1 MENQSRSQPSK
12 KEIKY
17 PDPPPP
23 REEYDLDLLP
33 DPPDD
38 FELCRIP
45 LERHIKSRLWNTE
58 ELDKLIRFHF
68 WGIKTKTNR
77 RMTNEVRIKLL
88 RKLNYYQSD
97 IHRQLDI
104 PAFVDFKRD
113 AGPRLLRIDLNP
125 PPKPLSR
132 RYPKL
137 PPLIVGQNGQVNTA
151 HPSYLNRFSYSS
163 SPIESVNVNNPN
175 AHNAPIHNNT
185 NLPIEQIQY
194 PTTIN
199 PGAAGHPSTRSQQ
212 PHQSGVFLHL
222 PIPEKIHPQTSF
234 VDPAIPQRQNPPAFT
249 ETVQISN
256 QLPPQR
262 AATGSPQDPFANT
275 QTLFEG
281 TENGTENDN
290 LWLSMDSEIPN
301 VPSDEPQAS
310 DQTPPAESPRRP
322 NPALTPRCSHKAI
335 VEAVEKAIMQFAYSD
350 LDRHPLALPR
360 AARPYATATAER
372 DLLKAI
378 SVMSAGTAYARLSPS
393 SLTFD
398 PHGYDCS
405 FRGRG
410 PVWRNNSCAIDCAIV
425 AGRLL
430 DAGSTII
437 DRGEDAMA
445 WEEQL
450 TELEKAFLDTLDMNW
465 DVFPA
470 QTSSDQRDR
479 FWQVIARHMQ
489 GVAIGQSMSVTAL
502 WVEATKSFGQFKFS
516 YTEEKTSCSCKGNRT
531 RSSFITASAV
541 TPPFCQTDIDGVRM
555 ETLLRRFFRH
565 ETPTDCRYC
574 DKKGV
579 VMTRRVF
586 HNLPMRLVV
595 QPHHEALPMNHTS
608 NISFPYYDETGREQ
622 LATYRWLGGIYCA
635 RTVASDED
643 NGEQTVHHFRVYWTD
658 AERGEVDNGEIRMYD
673 GMRNLG
679 LIVGNIS
686 PLHRDDRVPEPWW
699 KDVAIPL
706 LFYEQVLN
714 PDENVLNVA
723 QQAVQNMINIQKDN
737 QLILNEHTPWSPQ
750 NPSTSGPRPLRV
762 LTDTGSRRR
771 RRFNTV
777 SFAPPEETEVVYD
790 ANPALQRPMQRI
802 QASQH
807 FVPGL
812 PPITIANNN
821 NNNNNNNPRPNPVRE
836 RVNRK
841 RQPSQSFTPMG
852 PPPNLGSD
860 NSQQST
866 TTSTSSHHT
875 GMQTYAPAVPP
886 QFPPSPSSSVSVQPR
901 LTQITWDPSVFDPQ
915 LIIPTEEQ
923 AIAEKQAN
931 TITNNVQQRPRA
943 QRGNQRRGF
952 SGVRGQKQ
960 APRRGRG
967 GSRQQKA
974 KTRPPSIVI
983 PVDTQAPPPQQQV
996 FQLQSFQEGQ
1006 VDLPQVPLLAQDVVS
1021 GLVSAPETSQAAQ
1034 TVTQPQFP
1042 REEQVL
1048 GSQKPFAAPS
1058 DALGLALQEFLAS
1071 QGAPGYIS
1079 QDGQDF
1085 LNPFPAQQDVSGLGN
1100 AAETSEASLKA
1111 VFQEIEELGR
1121 SMSRQ
1126 NNRFEGEDNNNQPN
1140 GDFGSYHIPDD
1151 LDIQPPTIDPELL
1164 QPLNQTSEFEQG
1176 INLNDDDW
1184 LAQYSVPQPQT
1195 VEQSNQDEQPQ
1206 QQEQQLEDKTE
1217 DTEQPPPS
1225 KKTQGKKRARD
1236 ETEYEQEEYDDL
1248 SSEHSEKKLRLDTTN
1263 GHFVSALPTTREENQ
1278 VEASKEILL
1287 VLVGRF
1293 GLVFILFTVVFLFV
1307 VILRLVTLM
1316 LILLLF
1322 TLVTV
1327 QQLNHFLETLEQA
1340 IIIRQFLQLQ
1350 QFVPPLSTPV
1360 VVAQHF
1366 RSLPGIHPLNDIDHP
1381 ALKGAIPLE
1390 LFVHLMLQRIPPAQ
1404 NDTLPDLAEHL
1415 EPVALRR
1422 EAAKSVLPALR
1433 HDVLDGAVNGLHNV
1447 IGKVVLLPSGQVSDV
1462 QLLPHVPGVVVEV
1475 DDGVEGLLFLC
1486 ADEEGF
1492 ELVVELLDQAA
1503 DGGRVCATAARG
1515 E

>member
-1 MENQSRSQPSK
+1 MDLFAELTFWAFSRGQFSPKKNMENHLPPK

-38 FELCRIP
+38 FDLCRIP
-45 LERHIKSRLWNTE
+45 LERHIKSRLWNTA
-58 ELDKLIRFHF
+58 ELDKLIKFHF
-68 WGIKTKTNR
+68 WGIKTKTNH

-113 AGPRLLRIDLNP
+113 AGPRLLRVDLNP

-151 HPSYLNRFSYSS
+151 HPLYLERFSFSS
-163 SPIESVNVNNPN
+163 SPTESVNVNSSS

-212 PHQSGVFLHL
+212 PHQSGAFLHL
-222 PIPEKIHPQTSF
+222 PVPGNIYQQTF
-234 VDPAIPQRQNPPAFT
+234 IVDPAIPQRQNPPAFT
-249 ETVQISN
+249 ETVQTSN
-256 QLPPQR
+256 QAPQQR
-262 AATGSPQDPFANT
+262 AATGSSQQGPNT
-275 QTLFEG
+275 QTLFDS
-281 TENGTENDN
+281 TENDN
-290 LWLSMDSEIPN
+290 LWLSMDSEN

-310 DQTPPAESPRRP
+310 DQTPSAESPRRP
-322 NPALTPRCSHKAI
+322 NPARTPRCSHKAI
-335 VEAVEKAIMQFAYSD
+335 VEAVEKAIMQFAYRD

-360 AARPYATATAER
+360 VARPYVTATAER

-378 SVMSAGTAYARLSPS
+378 SVMTAGTAYARLSPS

-398 PHGYDCS
+398 PHGYECS

-450 TELEKAFLDTLDMNW
+450 TELEKAFLDTLEMNW

-531 RSSFITASAV
+531 RSSFIRASLV

-555 ETLLRRFFRH
+555 ETLLRRFFSH

-579 VMTRRVF
+579 VITRRVF

-595 QPHHEALPMNHTS
+595 QPHHEALPRNHTS
-608 NISFPYYDETGREQ
+608 NISFPYHDETGREQ
-622 LATYRWLGGIYCA
+622 SATYRWLGGIYCA

-679 LIVGNIS
+679 LIVGNIT

-706 LFYEQVLN
+706 LFYERVLN

-737 QLILNEHTPWSPQ
+737 QLILNEHTPWSAQ
-750 NPSTSGPRPLRV
+750 KPSTTGPRPLRV

-777 SFAPPEETEVVYD
+777 FFAPPEETEVVYD
-790 ANPALQRPMQRI
+790 ANPALQRPKQRM
-802 QASQH
+802 QASQP

-812 PPITIANNN
+812 PSTIVANNN
-821 NNNNNNNPRPNPVRE
+821 NPQPNPVRE

-841 RQPSQSFTPMG
+841 RQPSQSFTSMAPL
-852 PPPNLGSD
+852 NLESD
-860 NSQQST
+860 NSQKST
-866 TTSTSSHHT
+866 TPSIGSHHT
-875 GMQTYAPAVPP
+875 GTQTYAPAVPP
-886 QFPPSPSSSVSVQPR
+886 QFPHSPSSSVSVQPR
-901 LTQITWDPSVFDPQ
+901 PTQITWDPSVIDPQ

-931 TITNNVQQRPRA
+931 TTTDNVQQHPRA

-952 SGVRGQKQ
+952 SAVRGQKQ
-960 APRRGRG
+960 APTRGRG
-967 GSRQQKA
+967 GSRRTKA
-974 KTRPPSIVI
+974 KAHPPSIII
-983 PVDTQAPPPQQQV
+983 PADTEAHPPQQQAY
-996 FQLQSFQEGQ
+996 QPQSFQDVRVVQSPE
-1006 VDLPQVPLLAQDVVS
+1006 PLSVVS
-1021 GLVSAPETSQAAQ
+1021 SLASASETSQAAH

-1042 REEQVL
+1042 QEEQIA
-1048 GSQKPFAAPS
+1048 GSQEPFMAPS
-1058 DALGLALQEFLAS
+1058 DALDLVSSSGTSQTEPQLVSTTDKRFLQDLREFLAS
-1071 QGAPGYIS
+1071 QGAPGYVSVLETKTQVVQNVTWPQIS
-1079 QDGQDF
+1079 QDGQLFPD
-1085 LNPFPAQQDVSGLGN
+1085 LFPAQQDISRLGD
-1100 AAETSEASLKA
+1100 AAETSEAALKA
-1111 VFQEIEELGR
+1111 AFQKMEELGR
-1121 SMSRQ
+1121 STGWQ
-1126 NNRFEGEDNNNQPN
+1126 NNRFEGEDNNDQPN
-1140 GDFGSYHIPDD
+1140 GDFGSYHIPNDF
-1151 LDIQPPTIDPELL
+1151 DIQSPTIDPELL
-1164 QPLNQTSEFEQG
+1164 QPLNQTFGFEQG
-1176 INLNDDDW
+1176 INLSNDDW
-1184 LAQYSVPQPQT
+1184 LAQYSAPQPQT
-1195 VEQSNQDEQPQ
+1195 IQQSNQDEQ
-1206 QQEQQLEDKTE
+1206 LENTTE
-1217 DTEQPPPS
+1217 VMEQPPPS
-1225 KKTQGKKRARD
+1225 KKAQGKKRTRD
-1236 ETEYEQEEYDDL
+1236 ETEYEQEEHDDL
-1248 SSEHSEKKLRLDTTN
+1248 SSEQPEKKLRLDPTSN
-1263 GHFVSALPTTREENQ
+1263 GHFVSALPTTHEENQ
-1278 VEASKEILL
+1278 GESVDTDNKFQAS
-1287 VLVGRF
+1287 
-1293 GLVFILFTVVFLFV
+1293 
-1307 VILRLVTLM
+1307 M
-1316 LILLLF
+1316 
-1322 TLVTV
+1322 
-1327 QQLNHFLETLEQA
+1327 
-1340 IIIRQFLQLQ
+1340 
-1350 QFVPPLSTPV
+1350 
-1360 VVAQHF
+1360 
-1366 RSLPGIHPLNDIDHP
+1366 
-1381 ALKGAIPLE
+1381 
-1390 LFVHLMLQRIPPAQ
+1390 AQ
-1404 NDTLPDLAEHL
+1404 NT
-1415 EPVALRR
+1415 
-1422 EAAKSVLPALR
+1422 
-1433 HDVLDGAVNGLHNV
+1433 
-1447 IGKVVLLPSGQVSDV
+1447 
-1462 QLLPHVPGVVVEV
+1462 
-1475 DDGVEGLLFLC
+1475 
-1486 ADEEGF
+1486 
-1492 ELVVELLDQAA
+1492 
-1503 DGGRVCATAARG
+1503 
-1515 E
+1515 